1 MRRRLIVAR
10 RAEIQIAKAQRW
22 WRQHRDAKDAIDE
35 DLTEAFA
42 LLREQPFIGR
52 LVRTSRGKNM
62 RCWTLERTRYYIY
75 YRVHDDTIEVAVFWH
90 TARRPPRL

>member
-1 MRRRLIVAR
+1 MKRRLIVAR

-22 WRQHRDAKDAIDE
+22 WCQHRDAKDAIEE

-52 LVRTSRGKNM
+52 PVRTRRGKDM
-62 RCWTLERTRYYIY
+62 HCWTPERTRYHLY
-75 YRVHDDTIEVAVFWH
+75 YRVHGDTIEVAVFWH
-90 TARRPPRL
+90 TSRRPPRL